1 MVEYLKNNKIVVTGA
16 TGYIASAIIKEL
28 LLDDEIEKVVAI
40 VRDKSNVDKHKFLLE
55 LKNADKKLEIE
66 SGDLQNADYDSI
78 FTGATGILHVA
89 SPYVYKADDAQRDI
103 VEPAIQGNLRVL
115 EAASRHQ
122 STIKKVII
130 TSSTAAIIDLE
141 KKKEQYDESDWNDS
155 SNISNPYSYSKYLA
169 EKATW
174 SYKENNAD
182 KVKSFEIIIIN
193 PAFVLGPPVE
203 GYPSLNTSLTTFR
216 NSLMNIGDKVVTNR
230 MVGLIDIRDVVKA
243 HIKALKSTENFDHKR
258 YLMANTVISFA
269 GMGELVKEIFPQY
282 QIDPTP
288 IDPSIKVHPHK
299 LTSISPLKLT
309 EPYIDIKTTL
319 TDCVNYL
326 INSKNFNPNLKQ

>member
-1 MVEYLKNNKIVVTGA
+1 MINNLQNKVVVTGA

-28 LLDDEIEKVVAI
+28 LLDDDIDKVIAI
-40 VRDKSNVDKHKFLLE
+40 VRDKSNVDKHRFLLE
-55 LKNADKKLEIE
+55 LKNAEKKLEIE
-66 SGDLQNADYDSI
+66 SGDLQTADYDSI
-78 FTGATGILHVA
+78 FNGATGILHVA
-89 SPYVYKADDAQRDI
+89 SPYIYKADDPQRDI

-122 STIKKVII
+122 STIRKVII

-174 SYKENNAD
+174 SYKETNID

-216 NSLMNIGDKVVTNR
+216 NSLMGIGEKVVTNR
-230 MVGLIDIRDVVKA
+230 FVGLIDIRDVVKA
-243 HIKALKSTENFDHKR
+243 HIKALKSSENFDHQR
-258 YLMANTVISFA
+258 YLMANTVVSFA
-269 GMGELVKEIFPQY
+269 AMGELVKQLFPQY
-282 QIDPTP
+282 DINPTP
-288 IDPSIKVHPHK
+288 TDPSVQVHPHK
-299 LTSISPLKLT
+299 LTSISPLKLSD
-309 EPYIDIKTTL
+309 PYIDINTTL
-319 TDCVNYL
+319 SDCVNYL
-326 INSKNFNPNLKQ
+326 INSNNFNPKPKQ